1 MIEVAMRHFAE
12 YGFGGTRVQAVAEQL
27 GIAKGSVFEHFGNKE
42 GLFLACYRQAV
53 RQFAVYLAAPAE
65 VKEEGFFAT
74 IRYWLERTEHLV
86 REDWI
91 PYRVALIGE
100 HSVDL
105 GVKREINRFLLEEDP
120 YGTVEFVRFGIA
132 REEIRS
138 DIDPDMI
145 VAMVDWLMER
155 FQDAL
160 VTEELDP
167 GLFRSQGRGP
177 TARAARIDQF
187 IELLRSAIGARGLG
201 HRLVA
206 PSSRPG
212 H

>member
-1 MIEVAMRHFAE
+1 MHRDAQEGSPGKANPASAGGDGQGILTRSQAAEGGPSRGRGPRISSLRKRERMIEVAMRHFAE

-120 YGTVEFVRFGIA
+120 YGTVEFVRFGVER
-132 REEIRS
+132 REVRT
-138 DIDPDMI
+138 DIDPDM
-145 VAMVDWLMER
+145 
-155 FQDAL
+155 
-160 VTEELDP
+160 
-167 GLFRSQGRGP
+167 
-177 TARAARIDQF
+177 
-187 IELLRSAIGARGLG
+187 
-201 HRLVA
+201 
-206 PSSRPG
+206 
-212 H
+212 